1 MAQFSSNL
9 EKTHTGRKR
18 PTMAIRLGFSI
29 ENFFANL
36 SSQVFYWDSTAAWKG
51 HDTFFLTRDFFFQ
64 LATSFF
70 NSRLFFFKARL
81 LFLSNRD
88 FFFNS
93 RLFCSFFCN
102 SHFVFFF
109 WDGLFL
115 SVSCC

>member
-70 NSRLFFFKARL
+70 NSRLFFFQLAT
-81 LFLSNRD
+81 S
-88 FFFNS
+88 FFNS
-93 RLFCSFFCN
+93 RLLFSTRDFFFQLATFFFQGAT
-102 SHFVFFF
+102 FVFVKSRLFF
-109 WDGLFL
+109 
-115 SVSCC
+115 